1 MDMYCYDVDNKH
13 YFFLLEN
20 VIHCTSF
27 SFQISLG
34 MHNAKQNKNVNE
46 FSSLWMFSL
55 GKQTKK
61 CANFKKNVNN
71 FLDTLNI
78 VPKSRCRVHCFTKIS
93 INMDKP
99 LTKIFTK
106 L

>member
-13 YFFLLEN
+13 YFFLLGN
-20 VIHCTSF
+20 VIYCTSF

-46 FSSLWMFSL
+46 FSSLWIFSL

-71 FLDTLNI
+71 FLDTPPPHI
-78 VPKSRCRVHCFTKIS
+78 GPKSRCRVHCLQKY
-93 INMDKP
+93 
-99 LTKIFTK
+99 L
-106 L
+106 